1 MTKNQY
7 YAKGFIEKA
16 MPKENILVVDDEED
30 IVELIR
36 YNLASE
42 GYDVVCTG
50 TGEEAVR
57 VAKSKQPDLVIL
69 DLMLPGINGID
80 VAKKLRADQKTRNIP
95 IIMLTARSEESD
107 IVKGLELADD
117 YITKPFSPKILSA
130 RIRAVF
136 RRKSEDSEN
145 EMIHRGDIT
154 IYPGRRRVEVCGEP
168 VELSFSEFQ
177 ILVVLSN
184 RPGWVFTRS
193 HIVDE
198 VRGDNYPV
206 TERSVDV
213 QIVGLRKKL
222 GPCGHYIETVRS
234 VGYRFK
240 ENP

>member
-1 MTKNQY
+1 MSK
-7 YAKGFIEKA
+7 K
-16 MPKENILVVDDEED
+16 ILVVDDEED
-30 IVELIR
+30 ISELVR

-42 GYDVVCTG
+42 GYDITCAG
-50 TGEEAVR
+50 SGEEALKI
-57 VAKSKQPDLVIL
+57 AESKPFDLVVL
-69 DLMLPGINGID
+69 DLMLPGINGIN
-80 VAKKLRADQKTRNIP
+80 VARKLRADQKTRNIP
-95 IIMLTARSEESD
+95 IIMLTAKSEEAD

-117 YITKPFSPKILSA
+117 YITKPFSPKILCA
-130 RIRAVF
+130 RVNAVF
-136 RRKSEDSEN
+136 RRKSGDAEN
-145 EMIHRGDIT
+145 ELIKRGDII
-154 IYPGRRRVEVCGEP
+154 IYPGHRRVDVSGKP

-177 ILVVLSN
+177 ILMVLSK
-184 RPGWVFTRS
+184 RPGWVFTRA

-222 GPCGHYIETVRS
+222 CQCGHYIETVRS

>member
-1 MTKNQY
+1 
-7 YAKGFIEKA
+7 
-16 MPKENILVVDDEED
+16 MPKENILVVEDEED
-30 IVELIR
+30 IAELIR
-36 YNLASE
+36 YNLTAE
-42 GYDVVCTG
+42 GFDAVCTG
-50 TGEEAVR
+50 SGEEAVR
-57 VAKSKQPDLVIL
+57 LAGLKKFNLVVL
-69 DLMLPGINGID
+69 DLMLPGIGGMD
-80 VAKKLRADQKTRNIP
+80 VAKKLRADPKTRHIP

-117 YITKPFSPKILSA
+117 YITKPFSPKILIA

-136 RRKSEDSEN
+136 RRKSEDSVN
-145 EMIHRGDIT
+145 GIIKRGDIS
-154 IYPGRRRVEVCGEP
+154 IYPGRRRVEVSGEE

-177 ILVVLSN
+177 ILMVLSR

>member
-1 MTKNQY
+1 
-7 YAKGFIEKA
+7 
-16 MPKENILVVDDEED
+16 MPKENILVVEDEED
-30 IVELIR
+30 IAELIR
-36 YNLASE
+36 YNLTAE
-42 GYDVVCTG
+42 GFDAVCTG
-50 TGEEAVR
+50 SGEEAVR
-57 VAKSKQPDLVIL
+57 LAGLKKFNLVVL
-69 DLMLPGINGID
+69 DLMLPGIGGMD
-80 VAKKLRADQKTRNIP
+80 VAKKLRADPKTRHIP

-117 YITKPFSPKILSA
+117 YITKPFSPKILIA

-136 RRKSEDSEN
+136 RRKNEDSVN
-145 EMIHRGDIT
+145 GIIKRGDIS
-154 IYPGRRRVEVCGEP
+154 IYPGRRRVEVSGEP

-177 ILVVLSN
+177 ILMVLSR

-222 GPCGHYIETVRS
+222 GSCGHYIETVRG

>member
-1 MTKNQY
+1 MSK
-7 YAKGFIEKA
+7 K
-16 MPKENILVVDDEED
+16 ILVVDDEED
-30 IVELIR
+30 IAELIR

-42 GYDVVCTG
+42 RYDITCAG
-50 TGEEAVR
+50 SGEEAVR
-57 VAKSKQPDLVIL
+57 LAGSKPFDLVVL
-69 DLMLPGINGID
+69 DLMLPGISGIN
-80 VAKKLRADQKTRNIP
+80 VAKKLRAGQKTRHIP
-95 IIMLTARSEESD
+95 IIMLTAKSEESD

-117 YITKPFSPKILSA
+117 YITKPFSPKILCA
-130 RIRAVF
+130 RVNAVF
-136 RRKSEDSEN
+136 RRKSEGSEN
-145 EMIHRGDIT
+145 EMIQRGNII
-154 IYPGRRRVEVCGEP
+154 IYPGHRRVDVSGEP

-177 ILVVLSN
+177 ILMVLSK

-222 GPCGHYIETVRS
+222 GPCGHYIETVRG